1 MLVLED
7 QGEGEER
14 VWVGDRKGGSFVRER
29 DEVECG
35 GEVHRQEEGGE
46 PNG

>member
-1 MLVLED
+1 MLVLE
-7 QGEGEER
+7 EGEER
-14 VWVGDRKGGSFVRER
+14 VWVGDRKGEIMWSKRER
-29 DEVECG
+29 DEEECG